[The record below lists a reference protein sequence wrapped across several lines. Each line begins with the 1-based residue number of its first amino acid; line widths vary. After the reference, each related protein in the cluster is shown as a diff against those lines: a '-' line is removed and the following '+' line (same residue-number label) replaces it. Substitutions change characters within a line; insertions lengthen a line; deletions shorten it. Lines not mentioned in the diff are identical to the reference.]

1 MIGAVNTTCSKQNRG
16 FGRYL
21 STTPSHS
28 IVVPA
33 APSDSFYRVSVSYSG
48 LNCTGVVNYFS
59 VALEKGAGGGN
70 SYYYYGYQPTT
81 CTAPEN
87 GTCHGHNF
95 IACPTNGLSFAKI
108 ADGPIVAP
116 VGNTSLYTPTKNKV
130 MFRNN
135 VCRGHKQGGTVFFVK
150 DPQNTTELFGP
161 KMTYYNQRV
170 VFVNNSAAVGKG
182 ITTQTTALRSTSNH
196 TTIVV
201 NDYNSYLQPSLSFNL
216 VDEFSNINTT
226 DFSTTVCLRISYY
239 ILPYATYCPSLLL

>member
-1 MIGAVNTTCSKQNRG
+1 MSA
-16 FGRYL
+16 
-21 STTPSHS
+21 
-28 IVVPA
+28 
-33 APSDSFYRVSVSYSG
+33 SYSG
-48 LNCTGVVNYFS
+48 LNCTGVIYALS
-59 VALEKGAGGGN
+59 VALESGASGGN
-70 SYYYYGYQPTT
+70 SYYYYSPST

-87 GTCHGHNF
+87 GTCQGYNF
-95 IACPTNGLSFAKI
+95 NACPTNGLSFAKI

-116 VGNTSLYTPTKNKV
+116 AGNTSLYTPTKNKV

-135 VCRGHKQGGTVFFVK
+135 VCRGRKQGGTVFFVK

-170 VFVNNSAAVGKG
+170 VFVNNSAAVGKA

-226 DFSTTVCLRISYY
+226 DFSTTVSISKPTVLY
-239 ILPYATYCPSLLL
+239 PT